1 MTISIVFFLMCFD
14 IGFVTAGPNEALI
27 ISGIGHGT
35 QPKIIVGGRALVRPP
50 KEGALMEHFL

>member
-1 MTISIVFFLMCFD
+1 MCFD

-35 QPKIIVGGRALVRPP
+35 QPKIIVGGIALVRQP
-50 KEGALMEHFL
+50 KEGALIEHFL